1 MSASLEFPGAEGVA
15 IGDEL
20 YCRRTTAPGRVCEEI
35 GELVG
40 VLLID
45 VRVTVLG
52 ALGLEMDVH
61 NGEISSFVEAIRPD
75 VDSTS
80 LRAWRVL
87 VCKVDINEAPRGDR
101 RTIDPTGLLVWSIFA
116 GVEEV
121 SAWRWERR

>member
-1 MSASLEFPGAEGVA
+1 MSASFELPGAEGVET
-15 IGDEL
+15 GDEL

-45 VRVTVLG
+45 VPVTVFG

-80 LRAWRVL
+80 LGAWRVL

-101 RTIDPTGLLVWSIFA
+101 RTIDPTDLSVWSGFV
-116 GVEEV
+116 GVG
-121 SAWRWERR
+121 